1 MPITKTDY
9 KILREKIID
18 WNKKNPDGFMRWDV
32 LANFIYG
39 KNKKPKDEENIKR
52 QIRRVLI
59 YVSKK
64 YEKKKINNQYVYK
77 IFISERLKKEVEEI
91 NKQKP
96 QGVKKIYSETL
107 KLKIEEINKYI
118 SKQKKE
124 EKVFQIEN
132 YIGKDGSMKN
142 YHLVYPL
149 KIIENNK
156 NKKLSFFWAIIMDP
170 REFKENTNTNA
181 EADREIKR
189 FYFSRIEYNNIKA
202 SKKNSITTE
211 RVNSFI
217 LSIEKFFLKENHTQ
231 DFELDD
237 VDDFGFL
244 VQPELNYD
252 LKTFIFNSDTYFKSI
267 LEINHKSLYDSIYSQ
282 EKIILNKNIKNNFI
296 WNIRIQYVDIQ
307 RIAKLLMPYLNH
319 IVIKNAKNK
328 NALIAYAKEQL
339 KLLENQSI

>member
-32 LANFIYG
+32 LANFIYS

-52 QIRRVLI
+52 QIRRVLKT
-59 YVSKK
+59 VSKK
-64 YEKKKINNQYVYK
+64 YEKKKINNQYCYK
-77 IFISERLKKEVEEI
+77 ISIPERLKKEVEEI
-91 NKQKP
+91 NKHKP
-96 QGVKKIYSETL
+96 QGVKKIYSEIL
-107 KLKIEEINKYI
+107 KLKIDEINKYI
-118 SKQKKE
+118 IKQKKE

-142 YHLVYPL
+142 YNLVYPL
-149 KIIENNK
+149 KIIQNNK

-170 REFKENTNTNA
+170 REFKEKTNTNA

-189 FYFSRIEYNNIKA
+189 FYFSRIKYNNIKA

-211 RVNSFI
+211 RVNFFI
-217 LSIEKFFLKENHTQ
+217 NSIENLFNEENHSQTYEP
-231 DFELDD
+231 F
-237 VDDFGFL
+237 VDDFEFL
-244 VQPELNYD
+244 VQPELNYG
-252 LKTFIFNSDTYFKSI
+252 LKKFIFSSDAYFKSI
-267 LEINHKSLYDSIYSQ
+267 LETNHKSLYDSIYSQ
-282 EKIILNKNIKNNFI
+282 EKITLKKSIKNNFI

-319 IVIKNAKNK
+319 IVIKKGENK
-328 NALIAYAKEQL
+328 NALIEYAKAQL
-339 KLLENQSI
+339 KLLEN